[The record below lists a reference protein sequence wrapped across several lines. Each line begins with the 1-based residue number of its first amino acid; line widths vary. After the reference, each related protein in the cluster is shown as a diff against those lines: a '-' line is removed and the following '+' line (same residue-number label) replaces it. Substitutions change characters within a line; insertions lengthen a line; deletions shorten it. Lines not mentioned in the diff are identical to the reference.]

1 VPVLNLAD
9 VEDRVTE
16 RAHGL
21 VDAIDPPVEARD
33 LPAGHGR

>member
-1 VPVLNLAD
+1 MPVLNLAD

-21 VDAIDPPVEARD
+21 VNAIDPPIEARN
-33 LPAGHGR
+33 LPTGHG